1 MLLKTYSFE
10 DARQVADSF
19 CISFG
24 SSPAGSPSPIIMSET
39 GDVTFLLIEILFLN
53 EIFLILHLEDNL
65 VQVK

>member
-10 DARQVADSF
+10 DARQVADSL

-39 GDVTFLLIEILFLN
+39 GDITLLLIEILFLN

>member
-10 DARQVADSF
+10 DARQVADSL

-39 GDVTFLLIEILFLN
+39 GDITLLLIEILVLN

>member
-39 GDVTFLLIEILFLN
+39 GDITLLLIEILFLN